1 MLLLVAC
8 SVVATKIAALE
19 LRVSTTCSSR
29 NPQLKTYTNNFAYNS
44 FTHSLLSYWQY
55 GLCTKAHKTEL

>member
-29 NPQLKTYTNNFAYNS
+29 NQLKTYTYNFAYEV
-44 FTHSLLSYWQY
+44 
-55 GLCTKAHKTEL
+55 HKTEL